1 MSVLKLIPGTDP
13 LLKATCVAFD
23 FEHPP
28 FDPGQLALDMAETME
43 ANNGLGL
50 AAPQIGIGLRVFA
63 LKVTGPEGPTAML
76 FFNPRIVDTGMETEK
91 EQEGC
96 LSFPGLFV
104 IVERKRKVRV
114 RFQDKTGAT
123 HTKIFE
129 QLGARAFQHELDH
142 LDGILFF
149 TKVNRFERDRAFR
162 KQKSFLRRQKHEKS

>member
-13 LLKATCVAFD
+13 LLKAVAVPFD
-23 FEHPP
+23 WEHPQL
-28 FDPGQLALDMAETME
+28 DPNQLATDMAETME

-50 AAPQIGIGLRVFA
+50 AAPQVGIGLRVFA
-63 LKVTGPEGPTAML
+63 LRVTGPEGPTAML
-76 FFNPRIVDTGMETEK
+76 FFNPRIVDTGMEAEK

-104 IVERKRKVRV
+104 TVERKRKVRV
-114 RFQDKTGAT
+114 RFQDKTGET

-149 TKVNRFERDRAFR
+149 TKVSRFERDRAFR
-162 KQKSFLRRQKHEKS
+162 KQKSWLRKNRK